1 LVIKAVIYVVVYPGI
16 FVLRAGKTLRFY
28 ARSLPANGKELK
40 GFAHVAAYFLSG
52 GAFAFFPGSWLICE
66 AITFLPPGG
75 RFVAAFSPKSVF
87 MAAKI
92 ISILGSTGSIGCN
105 TLKVIEF
112 LREPEFRVIALGA
125 GENIGKLAEQVARF
139 QPELVSV
146 KNQDCAEKL
155 LAALFELDAKPPR
168 IELGEAGLIAVATHE
183 RAETVVSAT
192 VGAVGF
198 VPTLRAIEA
207 GKRIALANK
216 ETLVMAGELMTAAAA
231 RSGAEILPVD
241 SEHNALHQCLRGEKK
256 AEVKRL
262 ILTASGGPF
271 RTKTKEEIAAATVTQ
286 ALNHPTWNMGDKITI
301 DSATLMNKGLEVIEA
316 RWLFGFGAEQIDVV
330 VHPQSIMHSMVELT
344 DGSVI
349 AQMGVTD
356 MKHAIQYALTY
367 PERKPNCT
375 PPLDIARL
383 SQLTFEEPDLARFPC
398 LELAYR
404 ALKAGGTMPVALN
417 AANEVAVEAFL
428 KGRIK
433 LNQIAQ
439 VIESVLNDH
448 QPVAA
453 GDLEAILAADTGARA
468 KANEFFA
475 AQSVP
480 VGARTARPQDRGAV

>member
-1 LVIKAVIYVVVYPGI
+1 MA
-16 FVLRAGKTLRFY
+16 
-28 ARSLPANGKELK
+28 EK
-40 GFAHVAAYFLSG
+40 G
-52 GAFAFFPGSWLICE
+52 
-66 AITFLPPGG
+66 
-75 RFVAAFSPKSVF
+75 
-87 MAAKI
+87 

-112 LREPEFRVIALGA
+112 LREPEFRVVALGA
-125 GENIGKLAEQVARF
+125 GENIGKLAEQIARF

-146 KNQDCAEKL
+146 KNESCAEKL

-168 IELGEAGLIAVATHE
+168 IELGEAGLVAVATHE
-183 RAETVVSAT
+183 QAETVVSAT

-216 ETLVMAGELMTAAAA
+216 ETLVMAGELMTAAAV

-256 AEVKRL
+256 SEVKRL

-271 RTKTKEEIAAATVTQ
+271 RTKTREEIAAATVSE
-286 ALNHPTWNMGDKITI
+286 ALDHPTWNMGDKITI

-316 RWLFGFGAEQIDVV
+316 YWLFGYGAERIDVV
-330 VHPQSIMHSMVELT
+330 VHPQSVIHSMVELM

-367 PERKPNCT
+367 PDRKPNCT
-375 PPLDIARL
+375 PQLDIARL
-383 SQLTFEEPDLARFPC
+383 SQLTFEEPDLERFPC
-398 LELAYR
+398 LGLAYR
-404 ALKAGGTMPVALN
+404 ALKTGGTMPVALN

-428 KGRIK
+428 KGNIK
-433 LNQIAQ
+433 LNEIAQ
-439 VIESVLNDH
+439 TIESVLDGH
-448 QPVAA
+448 QPRPA
-453 GDLEAILAADTGARA
+453 DSLEAVLAADNSARTA
-468 KANEFFA
+468 AREIFA
-475 AQSVP
+475 AGSVL